1 MRNVTDLPPERDL
14 PLKCIYCNVAPLF
27 SERLERYVWAHCQ
40 ILERLASCERLA
52 SEVCMCT
59 ELNGEFSVSP

>member
-1 MRNVTDLPPERDL
+1 MRNVTDLPPMRDL
-14 PLKCIYCNVAPLF
+14 PLKCMYRNVAPLF
-27 SERLERYVWAHCQ
+27 SERQERYVWAHCQ

-59 ELNGEFSVSP
+59 ELNGEFSVTP